1 MSGRIKQ
8 LELSPDSVQSLEM
21 LYRHGET
28 HCFRMRCMAVLL
40 KTKGLSSAKAGSL
53 TDMTL
58 ASVNHWVRRY
68 QREGIPGLYTRPGQ
82 GRKSLIIDTDKE
94 SVLAAIKADRQNVQA
109 AKAAWEASSG
119 KTVSRLTFQRFLK
132 SLADDINV

>member
-1 MSGRIKQ
+1 MAGRIKKLDLTPEALQ
-8 LELSPDSVQSLEM
+8 TLELG
-21 LYRHGET
+21 YRNGES

-40 KTKGLSSAKAGSL
+40 KAKGLSAATAGSL

-58 ASVNHWVRRY
+58 ASVNHWVKRY
-68 QREGIPGLYTRPGQ
+68 QAEGISSLYTKPGQ
-82 GRKSLIIDTDKE
+82 GRKPLINDTDEE

>member
-1 MSGRIKQ
+1 MAGRIKK
-8 LELSPDSVQSLEM
+8 LELNPEALQSLD
-21 LYRHGET
+21 LGYRTGAT

-40 KTKGLSSAKAGSL
+40 KAKGLSAASSGSL

-58 ASVNHWVRRY
+58 ASVNHWVKRY
-68 QREGIPGLYTRPGQ
+68 QSEGLSGLYTKPGQ
-82 GRKSLIIDTDKE
+82 GRKPLISNADGK

-119 KTVSRLTFQRFLK
+119 KSVSRLTFQRFLK